1 MSAFDAAAEKVRHTD
16 PLLRITKVLL
26 YGLMILAGL
35 VVFGMVVA
43 IPGLWLVPNHIIID
57 ETTITAGAFPAITVI
72 LGLILIGAVLAILF
86 LRQIIAIVDSVRIGS
101 PFIPENA
108 RRLRKAAWLVLAM
121 EGLAVVAGSIGAWIH
136 TVMPKADARIDIDFS
151 FSWLL
156 TALLLFILAR
166 VFDQGTRLAED
177 VEGTV

>member
-1 MSAFDAAAEKVRHTD
+1 MSAFDTAAEKVRHTD

-26 YGLMILAGL
+26 YGLLILAGL
-35 VVFGMVVA
+35 VAFGMVVA
-43 IPGLWLVPNHIIID
+43 IPGLWLVPNHVTID
-57 ETTITAGAFPAITVI
+57 DTTLTRAAFPAITAI
-72 LGLILIGAVLAILF
+72 LALVLVGAVLAILF
-86 LRQIIAIVDSVRIGS
+86 VRQIIAIVDSVRVGS

-108 RRLRKAAWLVLAM
+108 RRLRMAAWLVLAM
-121 EGLAVVAGSIGAWIH
+121 EGLALAAGSIGAWIH
-136 TVMPKADARIDIDFS
+136 TMIPRADARIDVDFS